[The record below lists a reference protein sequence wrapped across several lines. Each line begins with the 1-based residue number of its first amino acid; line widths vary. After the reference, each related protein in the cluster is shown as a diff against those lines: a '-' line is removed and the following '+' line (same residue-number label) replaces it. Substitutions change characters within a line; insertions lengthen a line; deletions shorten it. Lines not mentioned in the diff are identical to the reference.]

1 MERKRKADSSPW
13 KKPDSACSFTNK
25 IMIILHIKGVN
36 EISQEIYDNAI
47 KILDLS
53 LLTCPGCKHTGTT
66 VHAYYDRRVRDDKE
80 SFRLIVQR
88 VKCSFCEKT
97 HALLPDLIVPY
108 SSISLKNT
116 IQVIL
121 SRSPEERKEIFD
133 RTTIDWSDIHR
144 IRRAYKQV
152 WKERLISFGICIDE
166 DLSRNCIRQFESQF
180 MQIRYTPC
188 GSYG

>member
-1 MERKRKADSSPW
+1 
-13 KKPDSACSFTNK
+13 
-25 IMIILHIKGVN
+25 MIILHIKGVN
-36 EISQEIYDNAI
+36 EISQEIYDKAI

-53 LLTCPGCKHTGTT
+53 LLTCPSCKHTGTT

-80 SFRLIVQR
+80 SFRLIVLR

-108 SSISLKNT
+108 SSISLKNI

-152 WKERLISFGICIDE
+152 WKERLISFGICIDK

-180 MQIRYTPC
+180 MQIRYAPC